1 MPVYKPRDFAIA
13 TYTLAF
19 SITAPMCVWCVLVST
34 NIIYS
39 AR

>member
-1 MPVYKPRDFAIA
+1 MPVYKPHDFDIA

-19 SITAPMCVWCVLVST
+19 SVIAPTVLCVLVST

>member
-1 MPVYKPRDFAIA
+1 MPVYKPHDFDIA

-19 SITAPMCVWCVLVST
+19 SVTTPTVWCVLVST

>member
-1 MPVYKPRDFAIA
+1 MPVYKPHDFDIA

-19 SITAPMCVWCVLVST
+19 SVIAPTVWCVLVST

>member
-1 MPVYKPRDFAIA
+1 MPVYKQHDFAIA

-19 SITAPMCVWCVLVST
+19 SVTAPMYVVRTFVYI
-34 NIIYS
+34 IIYS

>member
-1 MPVYKPRDFAIA
+1 MPVYKPHDFDIA

-19 SITAPMCVWCVLVST
+19 SVITTPTVWCVLVST

>member
-1 MPVYKPRDFAIA
+1 MPVYKPHDFAIA

-19 SITAPMCVWCVLVST
+19 CVTAPMCVVRTFVYI
-34 NIIYS
+34 IIYS